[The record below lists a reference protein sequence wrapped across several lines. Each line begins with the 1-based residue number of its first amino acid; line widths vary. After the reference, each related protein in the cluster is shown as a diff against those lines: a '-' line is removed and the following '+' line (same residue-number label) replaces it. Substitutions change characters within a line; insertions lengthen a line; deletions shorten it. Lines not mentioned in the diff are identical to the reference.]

1 MSKHGISTQNP
12 MPLSPS
18 HSVSFSIVS
27 ITTSTS
33 LSQQMENISSSLNAL
48 QPPKY
53 GNLITVLSID
63 GGGIRGII
71 PGVLLAYLE
80 SQLQEL
86 DGEDARLADYFDV
99 ISGTSTGG
107 LIATMLAAPN
117 DNNRPLYA
125 AKDIVPFYLDNCPKI
140 FPQSRG
146 LCAAVVDLVK
156 VLTGPKYDGKY
167 LHKLIRNIVGDKR
180 LDQTLTNV
188 VIPTFDVKKLL
199 PVIFSSYQVTS
210 RPVLNAKLSD
220 ICIGTSAAPTLLPAH
235 YFENNDQQG
244 EPKEFNLIDGG
255 VAANNPHFSDCDAVF
270 CMQFGGCVMTDLIL
284 LLLNLIWFQA
294 SVAISEVIKQTK
306 KQNPD
311 FMEIKPMELYDRL
324 LLVSFGTGSN
334 RSELRYNAKKVSKWG
349 VIGWLYEDGS
359 SPLLECFDEASACM
373 VDYHNSVVFQALHSE
388 QNYLRIEEDT
398 LKGNLASADKA
409 TKENLEN
416 LVEVGNTLLQKPI
429 STMDLDTG
437 LYEPVENGGTNQQ
450 ALQRF
455 AKLLSD
461 EKKLRES
468 KSPKSNIK

>member
-1 MSKHGISTQNP
+1 
-12 MPLSPS
+12 
-18 HSVSFSIVS
+18 
-27 ITTSTS
+27 
-33 LSQQMENISSSLNAL
+33 MENISSSLNVL

-140 FPQSRG
+140 FPQSSG

-255 VAANNPHFSDCDAVF
+255 VAANNP
-270 CMQFGGCVMTDLIL
+270 
-284 LLLNLIWFQA
+284 A
-294 SVAISEVIKQTK
+294 SVAISEVIKQTE

-359 SPLLECFDEASACM
+359 SPLLECFDEAGACM

-388 QNYLRIEEDT
+388 QNYLRIE
-398 LKGNLASADKA
+398 
-409 TKENLEN
+409 
-416 LVEVGNTLLQKPI
+416 KP
-429 STMDLDTG
+429 
-437 LYEPVENGGTNQQ
+437 GGH
-450 ALQRF
+450 ARG
-455 AKLLSD
+455 
-461 EKKLRES
+461 
-468 KSPKSNIK
+468 KSSFS